1 MQHLLDF
8 VHEHTLEEQ
17 LFLVVET
24 SSGELE
30 LLWQRRHDSNSWQL
44 RPYKSEAA
52 YENVARAELLDTLRG
67 KGAVMERVERELR
80 AIAMTQI
87 AFADMLLRD
96 ANTALGR
103 DFVNDALRGHEA
115 FMTQLTSSITELVL
129 KPAKAKAKAKAKMQV
144 LAGGGASSETR
155 SGHLR
160 RI

>member
-30 LLWQRRHDSNSWQL
+30 LLWQRRQDINSWQL
-44 RPYKSEAA
+44 RPYKSEAP
-52 YENVARAELLDTLRG
+52 YESVARAELIDTLRAR
-67 KGAVMERVERELR
+67 GAVMERVERELR

-129 KPAKAKAKAKAKMQV
+129 KPAKANAKAKMQV

>member
-17 LFLVVET
+17 LYMVVET
-24 SSGELE
+24 NTGELE
-30 LLWQRRHDSNSWQL
+30 LLWQRRHDADGWQV
-44 RPYKSEAA
+44 RQHKSE
-52 YENVARAELLDTLRG
+52 VAFETVTRHELIDTLRA
-67 KGAVMERVERELR
+67 KGAVMERFERELR

-103 DFVNDALRGHEA
+103 DFVHAALRGHDE
-115 FMTQLTSSITELVL
+115 FMSELKSSITELVL
-129 KPAKAKAKAKAKMQV
+129 KPAKAKAKAQMQV
-144 LAGGGASSETR
+144 LDGGGASSSTR

-160 RI
+160 RV

>member
-30 LLWQRRHDSNSWQL
+30 LLWQRRHDQNSWQL
-44 RPYKSEAA
+44 RPYKSGDAFET
-52 YENVARAELLDTLRG
+52 VARAELIDTLRA
-67 KGAVMERVERELR
+67 KGAVLERVERELR

-96 ANTALGR
+96 AHASLGR
-103 DFVNDALRGHEA
+103 DFVYDALRGHEE
-115 FMTQLTSSITELVL
+115 FMSQLKSCITELVV
-129 KPAKAKAKAKAKMQV
+129 KPGKARAKAQMQV
-144 LAGGGASSETR
+144 LDGGGASSASR

-160 RI
+160 RV

>member
-8 VHEHTLEEQ
+8 VHEHTLEDQ
-17 LFLVVET
+17 LYLVLET

-30 LLWQRRHDSNSWQL
+30 LLWQRRPDANSWQL
-44 RPYKSEAA
+44 RPHKSEAA
-52 YENVARAELLDTLRG
+52 YENVARSVLLDTLRA
-67 KGAVMERVERELR
+67 KGADMDRLERELR
-80 AIAMTQI
+80 AIVMTQI

-103 DFVNDALRGHEA
+103 EFVHAALAGHHA
-115 FMTQLTSSITELVL
+115 FISELKSSITELVL
-129 KPAKAKAKAKAKMQV
+129 KPGKSKPQMQV

-160 RI
+160 VV